1 MIQPAVTAKGTSM
14 VDGVSWQAATFGI
27 LFGCGVLLVWRG
39 FRAVIDK
46 SLDDGSRRRGMW
58 TLNGGM
64 ALVAASMLGITLIA
78 PA

>member
-1 MIQPAVTAKGTSM
+1 MDGG
-14 VDGVSWQAATFGI
+14 VDWRVATFGI

-39 FRAVIDK
+39 FRVVLDK

-58 TLNGGM
+58 TLNGGI
-64 ALVAASMLGITLIA
+64 ALVAASMLGITLIT